1 MNNIQTRFILFLF
14 GCILV
19 RTMFVIIAK
28 KYKEYLPLM
37 SVPAFIMASGFFY
50 IYATN
55 SRKTGNEVFG
65 DKIWWDDLRPIH
77 GLLYTIFGI
86 LALQKN
92 SYSWTIL
99 LVDVI
104 IGLSAFLK
112 FHYINGNFKYL
123 LP

>member
-1 MNNIQTRFILFLF
+1 LFLF

-19 RTMFVIIAK
+19 RILFVVIAK
-28 KYKEYLPLM
+28 KNIEYLPLM
-37 SVPAFIMASGFFY
+37 GVIALFIASSFFY

-65 DKIWWDDLRPIH
+65 DKIWWNDLRPIH
-77 GLLYTIFGI
+77 GLLYTTFGI
-86 LALQKN
+86 LALQKK

-104 IGLSAFLK
+104 IGLSAFLQ
-112 FHYINGNFKYL
+112 FHYIEGNFKYL
-123 LP
+123 L